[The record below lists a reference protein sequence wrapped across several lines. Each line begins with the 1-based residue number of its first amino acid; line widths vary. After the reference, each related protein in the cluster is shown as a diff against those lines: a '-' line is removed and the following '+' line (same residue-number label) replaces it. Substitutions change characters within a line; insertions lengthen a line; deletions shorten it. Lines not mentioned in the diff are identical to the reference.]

1 MSYEARDR
9 DALRNYMDGIMARAE
24 KDTMGVIVI
33 TLALLGGIVWQSNPG
48 SLTLQSMDSNVPVN
62 VLWASFGDRRVTFSY
77 NHGTA
82 TIEMREDAIHGPVT
96 RKFSTRTLEQEI
108 ESFFGSMKHNPQ

>member
-1 MSYEARDR
+1 MDCET
-9 DALRNYMDGIMARAE
+9 LRNYMDGIMARAE

-48 SLTLQSMDSNVPVN
+48 SLTLQSMDGDVPVN
-62 VLWASFGDRRVTFSY
+62 VLWASFGDRRMTFSY

-82 TIEMREDAIHGPVT
+82 TIEMRENAIHGPVT

-108 ESFFGSMKHNPQ
+108 ESFFGSMRHRQQTI